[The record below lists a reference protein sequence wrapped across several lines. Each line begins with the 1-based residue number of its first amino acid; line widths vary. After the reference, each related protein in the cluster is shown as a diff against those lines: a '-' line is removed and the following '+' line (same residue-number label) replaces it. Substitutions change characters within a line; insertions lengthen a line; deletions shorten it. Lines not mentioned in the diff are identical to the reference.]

1 MWINIFYPSTKIKYW
16 LKLRLLLT
24 QIKIYSKLINL
35 LFHTKHKIIFLT
47 YILEIKKSTRKTYV
61 PYIYIFLYHI
71 YL

>member
-35 LFHTKHKIIFLT
+35 LFHTKHKIIMYPKQNLLI
-47 YILEIKKSTRKTYV
+47 YHRPKIKKINPT
-61 PYIYIFLYHI
+61 P
-71 YL
+71 